1 MLIGEVVMAW
11 LSYGLQLGAG
21 CVDLCDLDSI
31 FLCDVVC
38 RAVVH
43 FPALID
49 DKKPYAIYLDVL
61 CIRTGD
67 DFQRNFATG
76 LANSRVVCFFMSA
89 GTLEDMVALATTDC
103 VDNVLVEWNMALML
117 VSMKEYEYVQRI
129 VPVFLGDFK
138 DIKEAM
144 EASCRKWV
152 SKLSNDKAIE
162 LIRSLNIQL
171 TPEME
176 REWRN
181 MGVKQLVEKVFAF
194 QGIFQCGE
202 GDVGEVSSVLFA

>member
-1 MLIGEVVMAW
+1 MVFNWALVVLI
-11 LSYGLQLGAG
+11 
-21 CVDLCDLDSI
+21 CDLDS
-31 FLCDVVC
+31 FFSGMLC

-89 GTLEDMVALATTDC
+89 GTLKDMVALATTDY

-117 VSMKEYEYVQRI
+117 LSMVAYEYVQRI
-129 VPVFLGDFK
+129 VPVFLGDFNG
-138 DIKEAM
+138 IKAVVAELPDG
-144 EASCRKWV
+144 ASQQ
-152 SKLSNDKAIE
+152 SNDKAIE

-171 TPEME
+171 TPDME
-176 REWRN
+176 HEWRN
-181 MGVKQLVEKVFAF
+181 MGVKQLVEKVLAF
-194 QGIFQCGE
+194 QGILQCGE